1 MIKGR
6 VDAGYRFVSSSAL
19 DFGAGTEINSLS
31 QEDEENDAGTVTVG
45 SLLTTNEDGLGRV
58 QLTLAG
64 DPADFVRV
72 EAPQGY
78 RCWMSGC

>member
-6 VDAGYRFVSSSAL
+6 ADAGYRFVSSSTL

-58 QLTLAG
+58 QLTQIALQTTNT
-64 DPADFVRV
+64 RE
-72 EAPQGY
+72 EAP
-78 RCWMSGC
+78 RR